1 MFEAIRFIVGFIA
14 LVVITTI
21 LANTMRGNSVEMVA
35 VCGFGILCSVYAFYR
50 VCIGPFIEL

>member
-14 LVVITTI
+14 LIVVTSILSNTI
-21 LANTMRGNSVEMVA
+21 RGNSVEMVA
-35 VCGFGILCSVYAFYR
+35 ACGFAIMCSVYAFYR